1 MARKK
6 KDDRPA
12 IVITGISGNLGRTI
26 AQRLHRHERVI
37 GIDRRPFPGKPKD
50 IELYN
55 LDIRRKKAG
64 DIFRR
69 ENVKA
74 LVHMGIVHDPRL
86 PPAEH
91 HSHNVVGTQRIL
103 EYCVK
108 YGVRKVVALSSAN
121 VYGPDPNNSNFLSE
135 DAPLR
140 AAVRHGDIRDL
151 VEVDMYAQS
160 FFWRHPEVETVILR
174 PVHIVGPTV
183 RNAPS
188 NYLRLKRPWVMAG
201 FDPIVQLIHQ
211 DDVARAIERSLQPGL
226 QGIYNVAGPGEA
238 PLSAILRILGR
249 RPVPIPHF
257 LARTLLDTMWK
268 LHISNFPAP
277 ELDHIK
283 YLCVVDGD
291 RFRRDSGFEPAYSL
305 RDTIRSVDGWVPRA

>member
-1 MARKK
+1 MARRK

-12 IVITGISGNLGRTI
+12 IVITGISGNLGRNI
-26 AQRLHRHERVI
+26 AQRLHRRERVI

-50 IELYN
+50 IELHN

-74 LVHMGIVHDPRL
+74 LVHLGIVHDPRL
-86 PPAEH
+86 PPSEH

-108 YGVRKVVALSSAN
+108 YGVRKVVVLSSAN

-135 DAPLR
+135 DAPLQ

-151 VEVDMYAQS
+151 VEVDMFAQS

-211 DDVARAIERSLQPGL
+211 DDVARAIECSLEPGL
-226 QGIYNVAGPGEA
+226 QGIYNVVGPGEA

-249 RPVPIPHF
+249 RPLPIPHF
-257 LARTLLDTMWK
+257 VARALLERMWTLHL
-268 LHISNFPAP
+268 SNFPAP

-283 YLCVVDGD
+283 YLCVVDGE
-291 RFRRDSGFEPAYSL
+291 RFRRDSGFEPAYTL
-305 RDTIRSVDGWVPRA
+305 RETIRSVDGRV